1 MDDIESPTPSGHKP
15 KTRKK
20 YGPREGTAQRR
31 QDVLNAAMQVFGT
44 KGFHGGTLS
53 DVADLAEMTQA
64 GVLHHFGSKDNLL
77 RAVID
82 YRDNVDSSV
91 AHAAYGID
99 FFRHLVATVQL
110 NTTRPG
116 IVQTYV
122 VLSAEAVTEGNPGAD
137 YFTGRFEGLRD
148 LVASQIRELSP
159 QDNPLPDRQLQAAAS
174 NIIALMDGLQV
185 QWLLN
190 PGLVNL
196 VDDTV
201 FGIDA
206 ILRAVAAGAAGRHI
220 VEAQDAAADT

>member
-1 MDDIESPTPSGHKP
+1 
-15 KTRKK
+15 
-20 YGPREGTAQRR
+20 
-31 QDVLNAAMQVFGT
+31 MQVFGT
-44 KGFHGGTLS
+44 RGFRGGTLA
-53 DVADLAEMTQA
+53 DVADLAGMTQA
-64 GVLHHFGSKDNLL
+64 GVLHHFGSKENLL

-82 YRDNVDSSV
+82 YRDNLDSSE

-99 FFRHLVATVQL
+99 FFRHLVATAQL
-110 NTTRPG
+110 NTTRSG

-122 VLSAEAVTEGNPGAD
+122 VLSAEAVTDGNPGGQ
-137 YFTGRFEGLRD
+137 YFAGRFERL
-148 LVASQIRELSP
+148 RELVLS
-159 QDNPLPDRQLQAAAS
+159 QLRQLNPPNDPHSEERLRAAAS

-206 ILRAVAAGAAGRHI
+206 ILRAVAAGASTPG
-220 VEAQDAAADT
+220 VVGPQEA